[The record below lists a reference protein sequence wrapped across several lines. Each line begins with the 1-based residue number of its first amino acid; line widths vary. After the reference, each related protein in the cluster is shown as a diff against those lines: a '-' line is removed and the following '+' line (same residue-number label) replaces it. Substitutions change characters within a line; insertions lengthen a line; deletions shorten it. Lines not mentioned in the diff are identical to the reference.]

1 MKNIKM
7 SAPWYIYFEQL
18 KALFEQDDEVDLD
31 IIEED
36 EGYKIEIFVADD
48 IKAEAIAKLLPE
60 KKVFG
65 NVEVLIYVYPST
77 NERDGW
83 IETFADAFE
92 GNPIIEDILPYS
104 GPAHDQNFVVFKKE
118 VVQYYSDNIQS
129 VDGVT
134 STIYE
139 DIAREVFEDAPG
151 GIFFS
156 TATNK

>member
-31 IIEED
+31 IIED
-36 EGYKIEIFVADD
+36 GDGYKIEIFVEDD
-48 IKAEAIAKLLPE
+48 IKAEAISKLLPE

-65 NVEVLIYVYPST
+65 NVEVPICVYPSN
-77 NERDGW
+77 NETDGW

-92 GNPIIEDILPYS
+92 GNPIVEDILPYS
-104 GPAHDQNFVVFKKE
+104 GPTHDQNFVVFKKE
-118 VVQYYSDNIQS
+118 VVQYYSDNMQS
-129 VDGVT
+129 PDGFS

-139 DIAREVFEDAPG
+139 DIARKVFDEAPTG
-151 GIFFS
+151 VFFS
-156 TATNK
+156 TGINE

>member
-31 IIEED
+31 IIEEN

-48 IKAEAIAKLLPE
+48 IKADAIAKLLPE
-60 KKVFG
+60 KKIFG
-65 NVEVLIYVYPST
+65 NVEVPIYVYPST

-92 GNPIIEDILPYS
+92 GNPIIEDILPYGRETIVFAVRKGAHFMEHAAGHEKAHKRALS
-104 GPAHDQNFVVFKKE
+104 RAGGPAAVLG
-118 VVQYYSDNIQS
+118 
-129 VDGVT
+129 GVGLG
-134 STIYE
+134 
-139 DIAREVFEDAPG
+139 R
-151 GIFFS
+151 
-156 TATNK
+156 